1 VRYAK
6 VKLKTNIQL
15 LYYIMNR
22 LLDLAVIFALLL
34 VLGGHRLGY
43 GQVET
48 ERIYK
53 GTADEVSIV
62 AYAAQSAPDSS
73 DLVTFSVE
81 QASAD
86 QITLLYR
93 GFENIEAVE
102 PLVIVGSDSATTITV
117 EPKQET
123 GFSDVEYY
131 IEDATVTGGRVGAIC
146 EDGSRSDATGRG
158 ACSHHGGVSRWL
170 YSERP
175 DRSATVAAICA
186 DYMLVS
192 GDGSDCKG
200 DVLVEI
206 KNKEY

>member
-1 VRYAK
+1 
-6 VKLKTNIQL
+6 
-15 LYYIMNR
+15 MNR
-22 LLDLAVIFALLL
+22 LLDLTVIFAVLLTFA
-34 VLGGHRLGY
+34 GHCASY
-43 GQVET
+43 GQVQT
-48 ERIYK
+48 ERIYR
-53 GTADEVSIV
+53 GTADEVSII

-73 DLVTFSVE
+73 DLVAFSAE

-86 QITLLYR
+86 QITLLYH
-93 GFENIEAVE
+93 GFRDIETTE
-102 PLVIVGSDSATTITV
+102 PLVIVGSDDDSTITV

-123 GFSDVEYY
+123 GFYDVGYY

-170 YSERP
+170 HSERP

-192 GDGSDCKG
+192 GDGSDCRG

>member
-1 VRYAK
+1 
-6 VKLKTNIQL
+6 
-15 LYYIMNR
+15 MSR
-22 LLDLAVIFALLL
+22 LLDLAVIFAVLLTFA
-34 VLGGHRLGY
+34 GHCPSY
-43 GQVET
+43 GQIQT
-48 ERIYK
+48 ERIYR
-53 GTADEVSIV
+53 GTADEVNIV

-73 DLVTFSVE
+73 DLVAFSAE

-93 GFENIEAVE
+93 GFRDIETAE
-102 PLVIVGSDSATTITV
+102 PLVVVASDSATTITV

-123 GFSDVEYY
+123 GFFDVEHY
-131 IEDATVTGGRVGAIC
+131 IEDATVTGGRVGAVC

-170 YSERP
+170 YSKRP

-186 DYMLVS
+186 DYTLVS
-192 GDGSDCKG
+192 GGGSDCKG

>member
-1 VRYAK
+1 
-6 VKLKTNIQL
+6 
-15 LYYIMNR
+15 MNR
-22 LLDLAVIFALLL
+22 LLDLAVIFAVLLTL
-34 VLGGHRLGY
+34 TGHCPSY
-43 GQVET
+43 GQVQT
-48 ERIYK
+48 ELIYR

-62 AYAAQSAPDSS
+62 AYAAQSPPDSS
-73 DLVTFSVE
+73 DLAAFSAE

-93 GFENIEAVE
+93 GFEDIETAK
-102 PLVIVGSDSATTITV
+102 PLVIVDSDDGSTITV

-123 GFSDVEYY
+123 GFFDVEHY

-170 YSERP
+170 YSKRP
-175 DRSATVAAICA
+175 DRSATIAAICA

-192 GDGSDCKG
+192 GNGSDCEG